1 MINTETVLD
10 VKTFSER
17 MREVSPD
24 KRRRG
29 HTPDYNIRIFQPIVK
44 SQALERIRRSL
55 SFLISKYTYEFK
67 FKTGYFADNSWQW
80 ERDSKFS
87 KQVKNLI
94 ARLTQPFTESLR
106 EAQEAG
112 DMNPSIDIEK
122 LAEIIFNCFEYALMR
137 MKTSKSTEPLSAF
150 LYTVFEVLLKK

>member
-10 VKTFSER
+10 VKTFAKR
-17 MREVSPD
+17 MREV
-24 KRRRG
+24 
-29 HTPDYNIRIFQPIVK
+29 TPDYGNVRLFQPIVK
-44 SQALERIRRSL
+44 SLALERIRRSL
-55 SFLISKYTYEFK
+55 YFLISKYTYEFQ
-67 FKTGYFADNSWQW
+67 FKTGYFTDNSWQW

-106 EAQEAG
+106 EAREAG
-112 DMNPSIDIEK
+112 DINPSIDIEK
-122 LAEIIFNCFEYALMR
+122 LAGSIWNSFECALMH
-137 MKTSKSTEPLSAF
+137 MKTSKNTEPMSVF